1 MKKVLLTIIEKI
13 KAVFVIDDFENIDG
27 MSFDFLKEILK
38 DDYFLER
45 CKFILISK
53 IVKPGMGCITSPKL
67 TEENYVDLT
76 IAPFTKSQVEILVK
90 QYSDLEIGD
99 DFVNLALNISG
110 GNPSIVEQ
118 MVLLYKD
125 IRRNGLKHITYKSLE
140 TILDARLG
148 ILKQEDLPSY
158 RMLVAMSVLGSKFY
172 PAMLE
177 HFDNNSEKEFER
189 IIENLVQRGYINQ
202 INNLSFEFKSNEIWK
217 NIVSVVKN
225 DDCFYEI
232 LNILYETLSIY
243 KQSSIALIPT
253 SILRYLHQHA

>member
-1 MKKVLLTIIEKI
+1 MI
-13 KAVFVIDDFENIDG
+13 KHC
-27 MSFDFLKEILK
+27 
-38 DDYFLER
+38 R
-45 CKFILISK
+45 
-53 IVKPGMGCITSPKL
+53 
-67 TEENYVDLT
+67 
-76 IAPFTKSQVEILVK
+76 VEILVK

-158 RMLVAMSVLGSKFY
+158 RILVAMSVLGSKFY

-202 INNLSFEFKSNEIWK
+202 INNLSFKFKSNEIWK

-225 DDCFYEI
+225 DDCFYEV

-243 KQSSIALIPT
+243 KQSSIALLGYIVQKLNNDDQALTVWTLLMKQASYIGDIGLYVITQKQALECQSFCKIKINTYP
-253 SILRYLHQHA
+253 S